1 MVAGKAG
8 AGDAGAGGPGAGG
21 PGSAG
26 RLPDHSLKN
35 FISAVAHRPLQT
47 TFTSPPPPKI
57 IVMGR

>member
-21 PGSAG
+21 PGSAK
-26 RLPDHSLKN
+26 RLPDQVALLKN

-47 TFTSPPPPKI
+47 TFTSPPPPNKL
-57 IVMGR
+57 